1 MESVNKKMSEVEGQT
16 EDLAGRDISSVT
28 CTDCPPI
35 CSHPALGFW
44 SFNAG
49 LVLRG
54 VVQKSNKRRKSTCYC
69 QRDQDQRG
77 AARSVWA
84 LFQLMQ
90 DYHCAPTQIY
100 LCALIFP
107 SHPLV
112 SAETFPWHLAFTSK
126 ELGLPCRS
134 EAGEERW
141 QQSLLAR
148 CRVEGYRCVEG
159 LVTPMLRTGCTYM
172 WCVPQCGVSLTQTPF
187 PPSVHRT
194 MEYFVSEGTFEGYLV
209 QIRMLNVVLSST
221 EAFNYIMC
229 GLEVEG
235 HV

>member
-77 AARSVWA
+77 AACSVWA

-100 LCALIFP
+100 LCACFTLLFLLKP
-107 SHPLV
+107 S
-112 SAETFPWHLAFTSK
+112 
-126 ELGLPCRS
+126 LGTWLSPAKNSDCPVGLRQGRRDGNR
-134 EAGEERW
+134 A
-141 QQSLLAR
+141 SLLGAEW
-148 CRVEGYRCVEG
+148 RVTDV
-159 LVTPMLRTGCTYM
+159 
-172 WCVPQCGVSLTQTPF
+172 WK
-187 PPSVHRT
+187 
-194 MEYFVSEGTFEGYLV
+194 
-209 QIRMLNVVLSST
+209 
-221 EAFNYIMC
+221 A
-229 GLEVEG
+229 
-235 HV
+235 